1 MKKVPFLGLKTWQ
14 INCKIQKE
22 KRDISPKNRL
32 IWVVLAKELN
42 ETKGGRPKDLM
53 SLGRADEMLS
63 CNTTTLRRG
72 FAHLVLSSKESIDMY
87 YHSRFFLIELEP
99 SVAARMRS
107 AFIDFPSHFL
117 WSKTSRTCY
126 RSSSR
131 RCSSSIHQL
140 SLHLGLAAYSAL
152 QWILYMLV
160 YYIAARLWKNNGGSQ
175 NAWHYLHM
183 TISCRTALCMH

>member
-1 MKKVPFLGLKTWQ
+1 M
-14 INCKIQKE
+14 
-22 KRDISPKNRL
+22 
-32 IWVVLAKELN
+32 LAKELN
-42 ETKGGRPKDLM
+42 ETKGEAKGLNVPWEQMRCSVAIQQPWEARRLCSSGSFIKRKHRYVLPLAFL
-53 SLGRADEMLS
+53 SNRAWAL
-63 CNTTTLRRG
+63 C
-72 FAHLVLSSKESIDMY
+72 
-87 YHSRFFLIELEP
+87 
-99 SVAARMRS
+99 VAARMRS